1 MYKVGITGGIGS
13 GKTTAAKVFEEL
25 GVPVYYA
32 DDEAKKLTNTS
43 AEIKEA
49 LVELIGED
57 VYIKGELN
65 RKLLASKIFSDKV
78 LLEKVNAIIHPA
90 VAKHFEEWVSNQNSV
105 YVLKEAA
112 ILFESGSYKQ
122 LDAIV
127 LVSAD
132 EDMRIERV
140 TQRDGSTREEVK
152 RRMANQWSEEQ
163 KIALADY
170 IIKNNASKELLVNQ
184 IQQVHEDIIRRANS

>member
-13 GKTTAAKVFEEL
+13 GKTTVAKAFKEL

-32 DDEAKKLTNTS
+32 DDEAKKLTNTN

-49 LVELIGED
+49 LIELIGEE
-57 VYIKGELN
+57 VYEGGLLN

-90 VAKHFEEWVSNQNSV
+90 VANHFKEWVANQTSA

-122 LDAIV
+122 LDATIV
-127 LVSAD
+127 VSAD
-132 EDMRIERV
+132 EGVRV
-140 TQRDGSTREEVK
+140 KRVMERDGSTKEEVLN
-152 RRMANQWSEEQ
+152 RMANQWNEDQ
-163 KIALADY
+163 RLALADY
-170 IIKNNASKELLVNQ
+170 VIKNNTTKELLVKQ